1 MLICQLKGHT
11 SGILDHLLTE
21 YRQCAQDHD
30 HQAIEGMT
38 KFQDHTGRWRT
49 INRSTFA
56 GWYTRPF
63 CEDVID
69 SVTQEFALQD
79 ARNTSEISWLF
90 YKDCGDLPDD
100 GTWGDG
106 KHSEAIAR
114 GILHGAAALL
124 HVICGLWE

>member
-1 MLICQLKGHT
+1 MI
-11 SGILDHLLTE
+11 
-21 YRQCAQDHD
+21 
-30 HQAIEGMT
+30 
-38 KFQDHTGRWRT
+38 RWEQ
-49 INRSTFA
+49 
-56 GWYTRPF
+56 GG
-63 CEDVID
+63 D
-69 SVTQEFALQD
+69 D

-124 HVICGLWE
+124 HVICGLWEWLIDLIAVHRDYGDYLQFLVVQGRDEIKLKTWFALIIVSGGPLPP